1 MINNVY
7 SKSASLALLALAV
20 GYGVFAGEIPLDF
33 WSLEEP
39 INARTLPYL
48 LAITGTILALALSVL
63 SFLPDN
69 ANVSTEKI
77 PSTQS
82 SDWRSLC
89 LMLVLMAAFAISIE
103 LMGFVLSSITADDWI
118 CAYGEQI
125 SSQNII
131 DCHTSCAVNL
141 AHTGCARHLSG
152 GGDNVPDNCAGSQ
165 RLEPCLT
172 ASYWA

>member
-1 MINNVY
+1 LINNVY

-20 GYGVFAGEIPLDF
+20 GYGVFAREIPLDF

-48 LAITGTILALALSVL
+48 LAITGTILALVLSVL
-63 SFLPDN
+63 SFMPDN
-69 ANVSTEKI
+69 ANVPTEKI

-103 LMGFVLSSITADDWI
+103 LMGFVLSSIMLLMIGFVLMGSRSPRKILLIAIPLVLLIWLILDALGIYLAEGTMFLTTA
-118 CAYGEQI
+118 
-125 SSQNII
+125 
-131 DCHTSCAVNL
+131 
-141 AHTGCARHLSG
+141 
-152 GGDNVPDNCAGSQ
+152 
-165 RLEPCLT
+165 LEVRDLNRV
-172 ASYWA
+172 

>member
-63 SFLPDN
+63 SFMPDN
-69 ANVSTEKI
+69 ANAEKI

-103 LMGFVLSSITADDWI
+103 LMGFVLSSIMLLMIGFVLLGSRSPRKILLIAIPLVLLIWLILDALGIYLAEGTMFLTTA
-118 CAYGEQI
+118 
-125 SSQNII
+125 
-131 DCHTSCAVNL
+131 
-141 AHTGCARHLSG
+141 
-152 GGDNVPDNCAGSQ
+152 
-165 RLEPCLT
+165 LEVRDLNRV
-172 ASYWA
+172 